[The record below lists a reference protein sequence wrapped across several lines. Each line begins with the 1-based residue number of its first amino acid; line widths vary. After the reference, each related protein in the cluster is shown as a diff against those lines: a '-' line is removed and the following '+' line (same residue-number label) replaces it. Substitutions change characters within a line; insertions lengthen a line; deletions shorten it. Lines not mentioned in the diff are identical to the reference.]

1 MIRDIKHLA
10 DGENFTSPSLFRDGR
25 LEHCAKAPPLW
36 LIEKAKK
43 LRKLKAVAAQETVE
57 LDEDGEEELSIATDE
72 DAEGLGQPPGQ
83 TILEDMLGSVFV
95 TV

>member
-1 MIRDIKHLA
+1 M
-10 DGENFTSPSLFRDGR
+10 
-25 LEHCAKAPPLW
+25 
-36 LIEKAKK
+36 
-43 LRKLKAVAAQETVE
+43 E

>member
-10 DGENFTSPSLFRDGR
+10 DGENFTSPSLFRDDR
-25 LEHCAKAPPLW
+25 LDCAKAPPLW

-83 TILEDMLGSVFV
+83 AILEDMLGSVFV